1 MAAFYRA
8 SLTDFLEHS
17 PDEILGSLLRSYQ
30 HNELQKRQT
39 KAWEIEIEV
48 LKSACNELIRLAPTT
63 ANWVLLLEY
72 PIPRRS
78 KRLDGVLLGAD
89 VIFCLEFKTADK
101 SHSLQAE
108 RQVED
113 YALDLR
119 DFHDASLN
127 RRIVPVVVVPKAAPS
142 KNINCGI
149 STDTVRDVKRANS
162 SDLASILLA
171 EFEAEHRTSSEPVN
185 AADWDKSPYRPVPT
199 IIEAA
204 EALFAGHNVREVAHS
219 HAGAINLTVTSDRL
233 VEIIQQA
240 QRRSEKVICF
250 VTGVPGAGKTLAGL
264 NVVHNPTLRC
274 EGRPAGVFLSGN
286 GPLVKIVSAAI
297 ARDHKHRM
305 SETSGERTV
314 GTFIQN
320 VHVFV
325 RESLEKANLPPVER
339 VVVFDEAQ
347 RAWNA
352 DQNRKKNGLEVSEPE
367 TMLSIMDRHQ
377 GWAVLVALVGGGQE
391 IHNGEA
397 GLSEWG
403 RTLREKFP
411 MWKVVVSPK
420 ALERDAS
427 NAGHRLFDDSNSGSL
442 AIQTEPSLH
451 LEVNLRSF
459 RAQKIAEWVDAALAG
474 EASKAAAIVP
484 DLRNFPFA
492 LTRSLSTARAWL
504 HKHARGKQ
512 RAGLVASSGAL
523 RLRAD
528 GLELSSGFRQ
538 GNRDMFVHWFLT
550 QPPDV
555 RSSNQLE
562 VAASEFECQGLE
574 LDWIGLCWGGDFSFD
589 AEKSVWAYRNFSGS
603 RWGVLKNQIDRQ
615 YLINTYRVL
624 LTRARRGLI
633 LWIPRGDDSDETRL
647 QKFFD
652 STAEYLLRCGVPV
665 AKTGDVTPE
674 LGQ

>member
-8 SLTDFLEHS
+8 TLADFLAHS
-17 PDEILGSLLRSYQ
+17 PDEILGALLRSYQ
-30 HNELQKRQT
+30 HSELQKRQA

-48 LKSACNELIRLAPTT
+48 LKAVCTDLIRLDPVA
-63 ANWVLLLEY
+63 AQWSLHLEY
-72 PIPRRS
+72 PIPRRH
-78 KRLDGVLLGAD
+78 KRLDAVLLAAD

-101 SHSLQAE
+101 AHSLQPQ
-108 RQVED
+108 RQAED

-119 DFHDASLN
+119 DFHEASRD
-127 RRIVPVVVVPKAAPS
+127 RRIVPVVVVPKAAPA
-142 KNINCGI
+142 KNHREQI
-149 STDTVRDVKRANS
+149 SADAVRDVMLANA
-162 SDLASILLA
+162 SDLALILLTA
-171 EFEAEHRTSSEPVN
+171 FEIEHRAGAEPIDPI
-185 AADWDKSPYRPVPT
+185 AWDASPYRPVPT

-204 EALFAGHNVREVAHS
+204 EALFAGHNVLEIAHS
-219 HAGAINLTVTSDRL
+219 HAGAINLTETSDRL

-264 NVVHNPTLRC
+264 NVVHNPALRR

-297 ARDHKHRM
+297 ARDHKRRAR
-305 SETSGERTV
+305 ETGGERTV

-325 RESLEKANLPPVER
+325 REGLEKADKPPVEK

-352 DQNRKKNGLEVSEPE
+352 DQNRKKNGLEISEPE

-377 GWAVLVALVGGGQE
+377 DWAVLVALVGGGQE

-403 RTLREKFP
+403 KTLREKFP
-411 MWKVVVSPK
+411 KWRVAVSPK
-420 ALERDAS
+420 TLEHDAS
-427 NAGHRLFDDSNSGSL
+427 NAGHRLFADANPGSL

-459 RAQKIAEWVDAALAG
+459 RARKLAEWVEAALAG
-474 EASKAAAIVP
+474 DAAKAAAIVP
-484 DLRNFPFA
+484 DLSDFPFA
-492 LTRSLSTARAWL
+492 LTRSLTTARGWVRE
-504 HKHARGKQ
+504 HARGQQ
-512 RAGLVASSGAL
+512 RAGLVASSGAI

-538 GNRDMFVHWFLT
+538 GNRDMFVHWFLAH
-550 QPPDV
+550 PPDV

-589 AEKSVWAYRNFSGS
+589 AANGGWAHRNFTGS
-603 RWGVLKNQIDRQ
+603 RWGNLKNEIDRQ
-615 YLINTYRVL
+615 YLLNTYRVL

-633 LWIPRGDDSDETRL
+633 LWIPQGDAADETRL
-647 QKFFD
+647 PNQFN
-652 STAEYLLRCGVPV
+652 STADYFIRCGLPV
-665 AKTGDVTPE
+665 V
-674 LGQ
+674 